1 MKRFFMMALASMVL
15 ALPTMAEEEWHY
27 TQGWLPSSVNRI
39 SEVDGVKAASTP
51 QTLSQAVQALPAL
64 PTVEQLVTPEAKE
77 QALRSTYQPLHM
89 ALEQL
94 MMRNLKEAAD
104 IDKRI
109 QTAGN
114 KQQKSNQ
121 NAMAQYQSNVNAG
134 LMPSQEEMM
143 QMMMSGEINPSWPED
158 KIMDAMAG
166 KFAAKW
172 GISKQEYLTIIS
184 LAQKNE
190 KQAASYLQSNHP
202 DLYNRLYA
210 ANASYGNSNVQAD
223 DPRGARF
230 GQIGEELRDLQQQLN
245 NAFQTYGGNMSYAA
259 LHGGTTAYDRQL
271 KQMNQ
276 QWESSAEAKQIEA
289 IETALEQRV
298 DEWLKG
304 IQQMDGE
311 IPYPAWWTAE
321 RKKENALIEQWNR
334 RMAAPWLQIAQ
345 NGEKNL
351 RPILNRI
358 AALETENEQLGNQGD
373 KENML
378 YLMNKKTIITI
389 FNYLIQYNEIYYDA
403 LSYPCIERVAETGTV
418 LLGKG

>member
-172 GISKQEYLTIIS
+172 GVSKQEYLTIIS

-230 GQIGEELRDLQQQLN
+230 GQIGEELRDLQLQLN

-259 LHGGTTAYDRQL
+259 MHGGATAYDQQL

-298 DEWLKG
+298 DAWLKG
-304 IQQMDGE
+304 IQQTDGE